1 MSSSRNLRAILAM
14 VVSMGSFVASDSC
27 MKLALPH
34 APLFE
39 LMLMRG
45 LVSLAVCL
53 GLILAMGQAGSI
65 PRMFDKW
72 LVARGVLE
80 TIANLSFIFAL
91 GFIAIADLTA
101 IVQTCPLFVLLGA
114 WAFRGERLGGTRLGL
129 ILLGIA
135 GAMLVAQPGTGAVSP
150 LASLAFLT
158 AIASAVRDLLTPNVP
173 KGMPPLVAAL
183 TGSTVLTLTGL
194 GGMLAVETPVMP
206 ASREILLMVLSGTTA
221 VSGHLLLYLTYRLG
235 AARTVAPFMYTL
247 TIWAVLSGLV
257 VFGEVPNRLAIA
269 GMVLVALAGLAI
281 IWIDGRQRKEDAR
294 LALEAGA

>member
-1 MSSSRNLRAILAM
+1 MTSSRNLRAILAM

-27 MKLALPH
+27 MKLAMEN

-45 LVSLAVCL
+45 LVSLTICL
-53 GLILAMGQAGSI
+53 GLILALGQGASI
-65 PRMFDKW
+65 ARMFDKW

-114 WAFRGERLGGTRLGL
+114 WAFRGERLGGARLAL

-150 LASLAFLT
+150 LAGLAFIT
-158 AIASAVRDLLTPNVP
+158 AIASAIRDLLTPNVP

-183 TGSTVLTLTGL
+183 TVITVLTLTGL
-194 GGMLAVETPVMP
+194 GGMLALESPIIPGT
-206 ASREILLMVLSGTTA
+206 RDILLMVVSGTLA

-235 AARTVAPFMYTL
+235 EARTVAPFMYTL

-257 VFGEVPNRLAIA
+257 VFGEVPNTLAIA
-269 GMVLVALAGLAI
+269 GMALVALAGLAI
-281 IWIDGRQRKEDAR
+281 IGLDGRQRREEAR
-294 LALEAGA
+294 LATT

>member
-1 MSSSRNLRAILAM
+1 MTSHNTLRAILAM

-27 MKLALPH
+27 MKLAMEH

-45 LVSLAVCL
+45 LVSLTVCL
-53 GLILAMGQAGSI
+53 GLILALGQAGSI
-65 PRMFDKW
+65 RRMFDKW

-114 WAFRGERLGGTRLGL
+114 WAFRGEHLGGQRLFL
-129 ILLGIA
+129 ILVGIA
-135 GAMLVAQPGTGAVSP
+135 GAMLVAQPGSGAVSP
-150 LASLAFLT
+150 LASLAFIT
-158 AIASAVRDLLTPNVP
+158 AIASAIRDLLTPNVP

-183 TGSTVLTLTGL
+183 TVITVLTLTGL
-194 GGMLAVETPVMP
+194 AGMLAVEAPVMP
-206 ASREILLMVLSGTTA
+206 GPREILLMVVSGTMA
-221 VSGHLLLYLTYRLG
+221 VAGHLLLYLTYRLG
-235 AARTVAPFMYTL
+235 EARTVAPFMYTL

-257 VFGEVPNRLAIA
+257 IFGEVPNRLAIA
-269 GMVLVALAGLAI
+269 GMLLVALAGLAI
-281 IWIDGRQRKEDAR
+281 IWLDGRQRKAE
-294 LALEAGA
+294 ALMAVEAAH